1 MLVFRVRTFGVLV
14 AGMLVIAGFMLS
26 VFRMF
31 VNDMFGI
38 AQSGSVFGA
47 FVGGVGFEFGSIRG
61 TMLFDFFGFFFG
73 EFGFRGGL
81 IFGSVEVR
89 LFLAILFF
97 GLFVFGKFCFADE
110 VNPFGLV
117 FFKFGATDERIGFRF
132 IGSLLMFGFGQFE
145 REGRRLLFV
154 QFDVAACGSGI
165 GSRRCGKF
173 ERRSFVPRRICAV

>member
-110 VNPFGLV
+110 VNPFGLSEV
-117 FFKFGATDERIGFRF
+117 SSCLASASSNARDAACCSFNST
-132 IGSLLMFGFGQFE
+132 SLRVAAE
-145 REGRRLLFV
+145 SEA
-154 QFDVAACGSGI
+154 DVAGSSSGEASCR
-165 GSRRCGKF
+165 GGF
-173 ERRSFVPRRICAV
+173 AP